1 MREDFISGGRLFSA
15 AFRLRRLSRVNRQK
29 LFRAQ
34 KRQALHALRQNVR
47 TANGFSARKK
57 TSSLC
62 AAADRPHRQR
72 LFRAQRCKLV
82 VRRGRPSAPQ
92 KTFLR
97 AKRQA
102 LHAPRQ
108 PVRAAPFAQKGNH
121 FPPLR
126 MPGAEKDPF
135 FSIRARQNAPFS
147 AFRGGKCFTEKIKKT
162 LAFTNVFFWMRQ
174 LPILPEGDPQVLSA

>member
-1 MREDFISGGRLFSA
+1 MPYIVRFCGMREDFIFGLAAIYCGNQASA
-15 AFRLRRLSRVNRQK
+15 AFPCARRR

-34 KRQALHALRQNVR
+34 KGKFLMRRGRPRPN
-47 TANGFSARKK
+47 RK
-57 TSSLC
+57 
-62 AAADRPHRQR
+62 R
-72 LFRAQRCKLV
+72 LFRAQRGKLFM
-82 VRRGRPSAPQ
+82 RRGS
-92 KTFLR
+92 
-97 AKRQA
+97 
-102 LHAPRQ
+102 
-108 PVRAAPFAQKGNH
+108 PFAPPSFVQKGNH